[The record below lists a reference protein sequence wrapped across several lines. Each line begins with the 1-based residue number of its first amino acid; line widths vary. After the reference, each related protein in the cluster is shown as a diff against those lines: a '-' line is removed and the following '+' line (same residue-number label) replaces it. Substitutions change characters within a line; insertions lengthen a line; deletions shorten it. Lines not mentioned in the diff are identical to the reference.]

1 MRIKIYITLIII
13 FTTTILPIN
22 FLNANNLTNQ
32 LKGKILLQVESN
44 GEAFYL
50 NPADNKRY
58 YMGRPMDAYLLIK
71 KLGVGITNYNL
82 DKIEIGSGE
91 TYDKSKIDL
100 NFAKSN
106 NGKIFLQVEEQGQ
119 AWFARDKNNIY
130 KYGQIVDEYYP
141 GAF

>member
-71 KLGVGITNYNL
+71 KTRCRYYKLQ
-82 DKIEIGSGE
+82 SG
-91 TYDKSKIDL
+91 
-100 NFAKSN
+100 
-106 NGKIFLQVEEQGQ
+106 
-119 AWFARDKNNIY
+119 
-130 KYGQIVDEYYP
+130 
-141 GAF
+141 